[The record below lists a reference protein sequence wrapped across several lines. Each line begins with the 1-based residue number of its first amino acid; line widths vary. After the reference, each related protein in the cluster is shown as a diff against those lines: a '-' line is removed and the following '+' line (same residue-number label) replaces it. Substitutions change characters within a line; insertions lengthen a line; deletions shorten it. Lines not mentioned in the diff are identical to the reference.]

1 MKKITVRACAAL
13 SVLVGISAC
22 NPNPPMYQKK
32 AEIKEHRGADNLQAQ
47 RWDFNLPNQEVW
59 KIGYKVQNDT
69 VNNFMWIPKG
79 QNMGTWKQN
88 ITDKF
93 IVDRAVQDKSPK
105 DLMERAQQSSKAQCE
120 RVDWKTLSENSEQ
133 IIYEANTINCGKG
146 GKESQHMVGR
156 IERGQGGIYSLQYF
170 AVQDIL
176 EGHLKQTMLNTIQD
190 AKLVSNN

>member
-1 MKKITVRACAAL
+1 MKKITLSVCAAL

-22 NPNPPMYQKK
+22 NPNPPMYQKQ
-32 AEIKEHRGADNLQAQ
+32 AEIKGHRGADNLQAQ

-69 VNNFMWIPKG
+69 VNNFIWIPRG

-93 IVDRAVQDKSPK
+93 IVDSAVQEKSPK

-120 RVDWKTLSENSEQ
+120 RVNWNTLSENSNQ
-133 IIYEANTINCGKG
+133 IIYEADTINCGKG

-176 EGHLKQTMLNTIQD
+176 DGHLKQTDQQRNSQ
-190 AKLVSNN
+190 